1 MTDRKGKSG
10 TIDVKALLTGTR
22 GSCGSKPLHVYL
34 RQRRHQRP
42 LGALIAFEQF
52 GREPSGAILRDAQLE
67 LADPDDQR
75 PPVIA

>member
-1 MTDRKGKSG
+1 VAAEFLGDRLIPAFAG
-10 TIDVKALLTGTR
+10 A

-52 GREPSGAILRDAQLE
+52 GQEPSGAILRHAQLE